1 MAGLVKT
8 YTGDLTQSVA
18 KRIYEAALVG
28 DEYRQDAKN
37 IIDPEKAGVDDFK
50 LNRGEFFGH
59 ALRAKATSW
68 LPRRFQHQMPDLQ
81 GSDYLMRGQKRT
93 IMSPF
98 ASPINPVPPTDIVR
112 STGGAIQKYTS
123 GAINPSI
130 VPNDAILGDMIDITP
145 GRGRRVNPGRRFIS
159 AETGFIPDDKKNIF
173 NKARGLFG
181 QGVKVREEKLGK
193 FLSAV
198 AQSLSAS
205 LGSINKKMDDANE
218 GIIIAKDGIAATHK
232 QLEGTSDVLE
242 SKLDAI
248 IDALRAQNYDAQV
261 AADNQEHAVKE
272 IRDDQKEDF
281 DTTKEIQKADA
292 DQAEIDAMRARDI
305 ATDDRGVIDN
315 PFDEP
320 DVGQLSMPLN
330 MGADGDGFARGG
342 IASGPDSGY
351 LARLHGN
358 ELIVPLDNNYTQGQ
372 PSAVDG
378 VTRRPQYEAGTGG
391 LTPKSTPI
399 PQQPPTSTAFNFF
412 NNRPSEHAG
421 TPTVLD
427 LPEPNMKVSGESLM
441 KAMKLP
447 FEVASLGIMQA
458 TGNAVRAIP
467 GFDAMKQTVSA
478 VVNPVAQAF
487 SIKDTISGKVNNLL
501 ETKSLQTERRNQEVY
516 KREQSENRR
525 AWWDIFGLFR
535 SDSGGEGGDPY
546 GVGGPGLSSGGLQ
559 NLYHGTSNARA
570 GKIFSGGFKPS
581 NAMSWAGR
589 GKSFLTPDFFD
600 AAKYARPGATGLNP
614 FSVKGLPGTGLNNLN
629 NARGQVLN
637 ILQPRG
643 AGLRLP
649 GWLRNLGL
657 APEVAVNPKQA
668 TKGLNLSQKLLGGAY
683 PNSSTANAAR
693 RLMTS
698 PASGRGLGLM
708 SKLSPMLR
716 AGGGLLGKL
725 SRVPMLSDML
735 FPDPTAQYDQMHGPN
750 AYFNDPRFTGP
761 RPEWAPPL
769 NSGSKSA
776 IVDMGSKEHVMN
788 RLSKK
793 EVDPSTFTV
802 NNLDSANLQQPNEA
816 TSHIDNMGDSQVEQY
831 QFVYSAFK

>member
-1 MAGLVKT
+1 MARYSST
-8 YTGDLTQSVA
+8 SSGDLTTT
-18 KRIYEAALVG
+18 ILGHLIDAASMGKVEKARAVRGAEISKMKPEDMMLRPG
-28 DEYRQDAKN
+28 EFTAQALKYKMTPRWARGRSFGNKYPDYFAKN
-37 IIDPEKAGVDDFK
+37 LK
-50 LNRGEFFGH
+50 
-59 ALRAKATSW
+59 
-68 LPRRFQHQMPDLQ
+68 
-81 GSDYLMRGQKRT
+81 GQST
-93 IMSPF
+93 PF
-98 ASPINPVPPTDIVR
+98 ASPINPEPTFASIKEKMVGNPFPYIAAPYR
-112 STGGAIQKYTS
+112 EHQVQPQTPLLSSGTKRYESTVS
-123 GAINPSI
+123 
-130 VPNDAILGDMIDITP
+130 
-145 GRGRRVNPGRRFIS
+145 
-159 AETGFIPDDKKNIF
+159 EKK
-173 NKARGLFG
+173 KPV
-181 QGVKVREEKLGK
+181 QVKDEKLGI
-193 FLSAV
+193 FFA
-198 AQSLSAS
+198 AIAESLNQTVS
-205 LGSINKKMDDANE
+205 SINQKQSTIESDIVAAKESNLALAE
-218 GIIIAKDGIAATHK
+218 GLKYSNDTIGD
-232 QLEGTSDVLE
+232 
-242 SKLDAI
+242 KLDAI
-248 IDALRAQNYDAQV
+248 AELL
-261 AADNQEHAVKE
+261 NQQMKLAKNQ
-272 IRDDQKEDF
+272 I
-281 DTTKEIQKADA
+281 
-292 DQAEIDAMRARDI
+292 DQAE
-305 ATDDRGVIDN
+305 TDEAIKEFKKEDDLSGGERYV
-315 PFDEP
+315 
-320 DVGQLSMPLN
+320 DVGEKTEPVRRENELEN
-330 MGADGDGFARGG
+330 MLDVDNDEKIQDFESGG

-391 LTPKSTPI
+391 LTAKSTPI